1 MSAIF
6 KNDVWCLDAA
16 YFDQLAKDLNGV
28 KYLIVRQDV
37 FDRTVVAK
45 RMKTKESKET
55 LRAFLILIT

>member
-6 KNDVWCLDAA
+6 KNDVWCLNAA
-16 YFDQLAKDLNGV
+16 YFDKLAKDFNGV